1 LVVCKKCFYYYE
13 RHITRRLSKK
23 GDTAMPVHKKLNEA
37 RIAFHALPLKK
48 SGHNTFAGYKYFEL
62 GDFVIPAL
70 RIFNDVGLCAVI
82 SFAEKF
88 ASMSIVDV
96 EDGSQIII
104 HSPMG
109 SASLKGCHEI
119 QNIGAC
125 ETYSTRYLWTA
136 ALCIVEHDA
145 LDATTGKSEP
155 EPKVKFISN
164 GQFIILMDLIE
175 RTKTDTE
182 LMCKHYKI
190 NALAELQESRF
201 DAVKAALEKK
211 LA

>member
-1 LVVCKKCFYYYE
+1 
-13 RHITRRLSKK
+13 
-23 GDTAMPVHKKLNEA
+23 MPVHKKLNEA

-82 SFAEKF
+82 SFSETT
-88 ASMSIVDV
+88 ASMHIVDV

-109 SASLKGCHEI
+109 SANLKGCHEI

-125 ETYSTRYLWTA
+125 ETYCTRYLWTA

-155 EPKVKFISN
+155 APRAKFISD
-164 GQFIILMDLIE
+164 QQSLELLALVD
-175 RTKTDTE
+175 KTSTDIA
-182 LMCKHYKI
+182 LLCKHYKI
-190 NALAELQESRF
+190 DALNELPESRF
-201 DAVKAALEKK
+201 DAVKSALENK

>member
-1 LVVCKKCFYYYE
+1 
-13 RHITRRLSKK
+13 
-23 GDTAMPVHKKLNEA
+23 MPIHKKLNEA
-37 RIAFHALPLKK
+37 RLAFHSLPLKK
-48 SGHNTFAGYKYFEL
+48 SGQNTFAGYKYFEL
-62 GDFVIPAL
+62 SDFLVPAL

-82 SFAEKF
+82 SFSEST
-88 ASMSIVDV
+88 ASMHIVDV
-96 EDGSQIII
+96 EDGSQVII

-109 SASLKGCHEI
+109 SANLKGCHEI

-145 LDATTGKSEP
+145 LDATTGKEKP
-155 EPKVKFISN
+155 APRENYIS
-164 GQFIILMDLIE
+164 GEQFEVLVDLVHI
-175 RTKTDTE
+175 TKTDMA
-182 LMCKHYKI
+182 LLCKHYKI
-190 NALAELQESRF
+190 NALNELQESRF

>member
-1 LVVCKKCFYYYE
+1 
-13 RHITRRLSKK
+13 
-23 GDTAMPVHKKLNEA
+23 MPIHKKLNEA
-37 RIAFHALPLKK
+37 RLAFHSLPLKK
-48 SGHNTFAGYKYFEL
+48 SGQNTFAGYKYFEL
-62 GDFVIPAL
+62 SDFLVPAL

-82 SFAEKF
+82 SFSEST
-88 ASMSIVDV
+88 ASMHIVDV
-96 EDGSQIII
+96 EDGSQVII

-109 SASLKGCHEI
+109 SANLKGCHEI

-145 LDATTGKSEP
+145 LDATTGKEKELP
-155 EPKVKFISN
+155 RIRFISDS
-164 GQFIILMDLIE
+164 QFAELQALVDE
-175 RTKTDTE
+175 TKTDMA
-182 LMCKHYKI
+182 LLCKHYKI
-190 NALAELQESRF
+190 NALKELQDSRY

>member
-1 LVVCKKCFYYYE
+1 
-13 RHITRRLSKK
+13 
-23 GDTAMPVHKKLNEA
+23 MPVHKKLNEA
-37 RIAFHALPLKK
+37 RLAFHAMPLKK
-48 SGHNTFAGYKYFEL
+48 SGHNKFAGYKYFEL
-62 GDFVIPAL
+62 GDFLVPAL
-70 RIFNDVGLCAVI
+70 KIFNDVGLCAVV

-88 ASMSIVDV
+88 ASMHIVDI
-96 EDGSQIII
+96 EDGTQIII

-109 SASLKGCHEI
+109 SANLKGCHEI

-145 LDATTGKSEP
+145 LDATTGSDKDA
-155 EPKVKFISN
+155 FIN
-164 GQFIILMDLIE
+164 ARQFAELQNLVND
-175 RTKTDTE
+175 TKTDLE
-182 LMCKHYKI
+182 VLCKHYKI
-190 NALAELQESRF
+190 DALSELPEARF

>member
-1 LVVCKKCFYYYE
+1 
-13 RHITRRLSKK
+13 
-23 GDTAMPVHKKLNEA
+23 MPVHKKINEA

-62 GDFVIPAL
+62 SDFVIPAL

-82 SFAEKF
+82 SFSETT
-88 ASMSIVDV
+88 ASMHIVDV
-96 EDGSQIII
+96 EDSSMVII

-109 SASLKGCHEI
+109 SANLKGCHEI

-145 LDATTGKSEP
+145 LDATPGKSEP
-155 EPKVKFISN
+155 APQVKFISKD
-164 GQFIILMDLIE
+164 QFAFLEELVFRTETDLA
-175 RTKTDTE
+175 
-182 LMCKHYKI
+182 LLCKHYKI
-190 NALAELQESRF
+190 NALNELQESRF

>member
-1 LVVCKKCFYYYE
+1 
-13 RHITRRLSKK
+13 
-23 GDTAMPVHKKLNEA
+23 MPVHKKLNEA

-62 GDFVIPAL
+62 ADFVIPAL

-82 SFAEKF
+82 SFSETTAT
-88 ASMSIVDV
+88 MHIVDV
-96 EDGSQIII
+96 QDGSQVII

-109 SASLKGCHEI
+109 SANLKGCHEI

-155 EPKVKFISN
+155 APRVKFISDE
-164 GQFIILMDLIE
+164 QCAELQKLVDYTRTDLA
-175 RTKTDTE
+175 
-182 LMCKHYKI
+182 LLCKHYKI
-190 NALAELQESRF
+190 SALKELPESRF
-201 DAVKAALEKK
+201 DVVKAALEKK
-211 LA
+211 IEA

>member
-1 LVVCKKCFYYYE
+1 
-13 RHITRRLSKK
+13 
-23 GDTAMPVHKKLNEA
+23 MPVHKKINEA

-62 GDFVIPAL
+62 SDFVIPAL
-70 RIFNDVGLCAVI
+70 RIFNDVGLCAII
-82 SFAEKF
+82 SFSETT
-88 ASMSIVDV
+88 ASMHIVDV
-96 EDGSQIII
+96 EDGTQVII

-109 SASLKGCHEI
+109 SANLKGCHEI

-155 EPKVKFISN
+155 APRVKFISDE
-164 GQFIILMDLIE
+164 QFAELQGLVDM
-175 RTKTDTE
+175 TGTDRN
-182 LMCKHYKI
+182 LLYKHYKI
-190 NALAELQESRF
+190 KSLEELPQDKFSMVKIAL
-201 DAVKAALEKK
+201 VKK

>member
-1 LVVCKKCFYYYE
+1 
-13 RHITRRLSKK
+13 
-23 GDTAMPVHKKLNEA
+23 MPVHKKLNEA

-62 GDFVIPAL
+62 SDFVIPAL

-82 SFAEKF
+82 SFSETT
-88 ASMSIVDV
+88 ASMHIVDV
-96 EDGSQIII
+96 EDGSMVII

-109 SASLKGCHEI
+109 SANLKGCHEI

-145 LDATTGKSEP
+145 LDATTGKNESAPRE
-155 EPKVKFISN
+155 KFISDE
-164 GQFIILMDLIE
+164 QFEVLVDLVHI
-175 RTKTDTE
+175 TKTDMA
-182 LMCKHYKI
+182 LLCKHYKI
-190 NALAELQESRF
+190 SALKELQESRF

>member
-1 LVVCKKCFYYYE
+1 
-13 RHITRRLSKK
+13 
-23 GDTAMPVHKKLNEA
+23 MPVHKKLNEA

-82 SFAEKF
+82 SFSETT
-88 ASMSIVDV
+88 ASMHIVDV

-109 SASLKGCHEI
+109 SANLKGCHEI

-145 LDATTGKSEP
+145 LDATTGKSAP
-155 EPKVKFISN
+155 APRAKFISKD
-164 GQFIILMDLIE
+164 QFAFLEELVFRTETDLA
-175 RTKTDTE
+175 
-182 LMCKHYKI
+182 LLCKHYKI
-190 NALAELQESRF
+190 DALDELPESRF
-201 DAVKAALEKK
+201 DAVKSALEKK

>member
-1 LVVCKKCFYYYE
+1 
-13 RHITRRLSKK
+13 
-23 GDTAMPVHKKLNEA
+23 MPIHKKLNEA
-37 RIAFHALPLKK
+37 RLAFHSLPLKK

-62 GDFVIPAL
+62 GDFLVPAL
-70 RIFNDVGLCAVI
+70 KIFNDVGLCAVV

-88 ASMSIVDV
+88 ASMHIVDI
-96 EDGSQIII
+96 EDGTQIII

-109 SASLKGCHEI
+109 SANLKGCHEI

-145 LDATTGKSEP
+145 LDATTGAEKVAA
-155 EPKVKFISN
+155 VKFINDS
-164 GQFIILMDLIE
+164 QFAELQKLVDD
-175 RTKTDTE
+175 TNTDMA
-182 LMCKHYKI
+182 LLCKHYKI
-190 NALAELQESRF
+190 NALNELQDTRF
-201 DAVKAALEKK
+201 NVVKAALEKK

>member
-1 LVVCKKCFYYYE
+1 
-13 RHITRRLSKK
+13 
-23 GDTAMPVHKKLNEA
+23 MPVHKKLNEA
-37 RIAFHALPLKK
+37 RIIFHALPLKK

-62 GDFVIPAL
+62 SDFVIPAL

-82 SFAEKF
+82 SFSETT
-88 ASMSIVDV
+88 ASMHIVDV
-96 EDGSQIII
+96 EDGSMVII

-109 SASLKGCHEI
+109 SANLKGCHEI

-155 EPKVKFISN
+155 APREKFISDE
-164 GQFIILMDLIE
+164 QFEVLVDLVHI
-175 RTKTDTE
+175 TKTDMA
-182 LMCKHYKI
+182 LLCKHYKI
-190 NALAELQESRF
+190 SALKELQESRF